1 MQIGVSGAG
10 GKLGKAVVSEL
21 LARGEGH
28 GIVGI
33 SRSPEKLEGG
43 FDKREG
49 DYDRPEGLVQAYQG
63 LDRLLI
69 IPSADLRPG
78 VRGVQTKAAIDAA
91 LKAGV
96 GQIFLVSAAGTREAA
111 VPALYE
117 SYWTAE
123 QALIGSASR
132 WTILRMNYYAESM
145 QEEIMM
151 SSERGVLVGLGAE
164 RVAYASRDDMA
175 AALAGALVSDG
186 HSGAIYDMTG
196 PEVLTGEQRAAIA
209 SDVLGR
215 PFSFAVIEEEQLRA
229 AMSLAGLPD
238 VVVAAMVDIKK
249 TFAAGYFDVVTGDI
263 ERLSGRK
270 PRSFRDVLAAT
281 PV

>member
-10 GKLGKAVVSEL
+10 GKLGSVVVSEL
-21 LARGEGH
+21 LARGGGH

-49 DYDRPEGLVQAYQG
+49 DYDRPEGLAQAYQG

-78 VRGVQTKAAIDAA
+78 IRGVQMKAAIDAA

-111 VPALYE
+111 VPALGE

-123 QALIGSASR
+123 QALVRSASR
-132 WTILRMNYYAESM
+132 WTILRMNYYAEAM
-145 QEEIMM
+145 QEEIIM
-151 SSERGVLVGLGAE
+151 SRDRGVLAGLGDE

-186 HSGAIYDMTG
+186 HSGAIYNLTG
-196 PEVLTGEQRAAIA
+196 PDTVTGQQRAAIA
-209 SDVLGR
+209 SDVLR
-215 PFSFAVIEEEQLRA
+215 SPFSFAAIEEDQLRA

-238 VVVAAMVDIKK
+238 LVVAAIVEIKK
-249 TFAAGYFDVVTGDI
+249 TFIAGYFDLVTGDI

-281 PV
+281 PA

>member
-10 GKLGKAVVSEL
+10 GKLGSVVVSEL
-21 LARGEGH
+21 LARGGGH

-78 VRGVQTKAAIDAA
+78 IRGVQMKAAIDAA

-111 VPALYE
+111 VPELGE

-123 QALIGSASR
+123 QALIRSASR
-132 WTILRMNYYAESM
+132 WTILRMNYYAEAM
-145 QEEIMM
+145 QEEIIM
-151 SSERGVLVGLGAE
+151 SRDRGVLVGLGDE

-186 HSGAIYDMTG
+186 HSGAIYNLTG
-196 PEVLTGEQRAAIA
+196 PDTVTGQQRAAIA
-209 SDVLGR
+209 SAALR
-215 PFSFAVIEEEQLRA
+215 SPFSFAAIEEDQLRA

-238 VVVAAMVDIKK
+238 LVVAAIVEIKK
-249 TFAAGYFDVVTGDI
+249 TFIAGYFDVVTGDI

-281 PV
+281 PA

>member
-10 GKLGKAVVSEL
+10 GKLGSVVVSEL
-21 LARGEGH
+21 LARGGGH

-49 DYDRPEGLVQAYQG
+49 DYDRPEGLAQAYQG

-69 IPSADLRPG
+69 IPSADLRP
-78 VRGVQTKAAIDAA
+78 VIRGVQMKAAIDAA

-111 VPALYE
+111 VPALGE

-123 QALIGSASR
+123 QALVRSASR
-132 WTILRMNYYAESM
+132 WTILRMNYYAEAM
-145 QEEIMM
+145 QEEIIM
-151 SSERGVLVGLGAE
+151 SRDRGILAGLGDE

-186 HSGAIYDMTG
+186 HSGAIYNLTG
-196 PEVLTGEQRAAIA
+196 PDTVTGQQRAAIA
-209 SDVLGR
+209 SEALR
-215 PFSFAVIEEEQLRA
+215 SPFSFAAIEEDQLRA

-238 VVVAAMVDIKK
+238 LVVAAIVEIKK
-249 TFAAGYFDVVTGDI
+249 TFIAGYFDLVTGDI

-281 PV
+281 PA